1 MDKNGTEKRRYLNWL
16 IVWFFLTWGFVFL
29 DRMTVL
35 YLGPFLVKSFH
46 LNPGQIGLL
55 ASALAVTW
63 AISSFLFGNVSDR
76 VGRRPIL
83 LPAVFIFSIL
93 SWVSGLARSFGQ
105 LFVVRGVMGITE
117 GPTWSTIMATIG
129 EESPRKSRG
138 RNTGFVQS
146 ASGLVGLAAAPILA
160 TQIAARFGWQTA
172 FFVAGIP
179 GIILGLILIWFM
191 REPHRAT
198 FTAPLQSAVKQK
210 KAPLSLVLKQRNIW
224 LSCLSAIGFMT
235 WLFVLSSFAPLYL
248 TQVAHERVT
257 TAGFVL
263 GAGGVGSFLWGFG
276 VPWISDRIG
285 RKAALLLF
293 GLVSA
298 VVPIACMYVGHS
310 PYLAALLFLLAW
322 CGNGCADLNLVLIP
336 SESVSP
342 ALAATAIGLPTM
354 AGELFGG
361 TAAPTIAGAVANHIG
376 LGATMWIAAGGA
388 VVMGLASIPMAET
401 SPRFQKEQSNMTDAD
416 VETA

>member
-1 MDKNGTEKRRYLNWL
+1 MENGETNHRYLNWL
-16 IVWFFLTWGFVFL
+16 MILLFLTWGFVFL

-35 YLGPFLVKSFH
+35 YLGPFLVKSLH
-46 LNPGQIGLL
+46 MNPGQIGLL

-76 VGRRPIL
+76 VGRRPVL
-83 LPAVFIFSIL
+83 LPAVFLFSIL
-93 SWVSGLARSFGQ
+93 SWVSGLVRSFGQ
-105 LFVVRGVMGITE
+105 LFVVRGVMGVTE

-129 EESPRKSRG
+129 AESPKKSRG

-160 TQIAARFGWQTA
+160 TQIAAHFGWQTA

-179 GIILGLILIWFM
+179 GIILGLILIRFM
-191 REPHRAT
+191 REPRRAAL
-198 FTAPLQSAVKQK
+198 TASLQPAVKQK
-210 KAPLSLVLKQRNIW
+210 KAPISVVLKQRNVW
-224 LSCLSAIGFMT
+224 LSCLSAIGFMI

-293 GLVSA
+293 GFASA
-298 VVPIACMYVGHS
+298 VVPIACLYLGHS
-310 PYLAALLFLLAW
+310 PYLAALLFLLTW

-361 TAAPTIAGAVANHIG
+361 TAAPAIAGAVANHAG
-376 LGATMWIAAGGA
+376 LGAAMWIAAGGA
-388 VVMGLASIPMAET
+388 ALMAIAAIPMVET
-401 SPRFQKEQSNMTDAD
+401 SPRFQTDQSNVPDTD
-416 VETA
+416 VEMA